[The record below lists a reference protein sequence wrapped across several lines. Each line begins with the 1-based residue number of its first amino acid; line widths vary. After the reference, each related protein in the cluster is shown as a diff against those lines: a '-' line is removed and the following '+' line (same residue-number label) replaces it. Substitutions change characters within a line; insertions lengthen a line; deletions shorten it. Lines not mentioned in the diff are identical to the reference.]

1 MDKAFKG
8 LQPEGLWKH
17 FAALTR
23 IPRCSKNEAAAAA
36 YVLAEA
42 KRLGLKVKQDGAG
55 NVIVWKPAS
64 HKSKKGPA
72 VVIQGHL
79 DMVCEKNEGTKL
91 DFCKDPIPV
100 VRDGDLIKTL
110 GTTLGADNG
119 IGVAA
124 GLALMEA
131 TDVKHGPLEFLF
143 TIDEETGLTGA
154 FKLEQG
160 LLKGTR
166 LLNLDSEEEGALYI
180 GCAGGLDTVATKRV
194 RQVRAKAGA
203 KLFRLK
209 ACGLKGGHSGLDISQ
224 GRGNAL
230 KLIARV
236 LLRLTREFDLELAS
250 LDGGSKR
257 NAIPREAFALVSV
270 NPAQVEAIGQVLAQ
284 MQADVRSELGS
295 ADPEFTLLFEPQ
307 DALPERVVEPGE
319 ALALLR
325 FLYACPH
332 GMLAMTPDM
341 PGLVQ
346 TSTNLAIVET
356 TNEIVKV
363 SLSHR
368 SSVESAKKDV
378 GAMVAAYCEMNG
390 FLVEQSSGYPG
401 WKPNLGSALLQTAIR
416 VHEEEFSS
424 RPEIKAIH
432 AGLECGII
440 GERYPGMDM
449 ISFGPNIMGAHSP
462 DERVSISST
471 GNFWKFLVALIESL

>member
-1 MDKAFKG
+1 MEKVFEG
-8 LQPEGLWKH
+8 LQPHLLWKH
-17 FAALTR
+17 FEALTR

-36 YVLAEA
+36 YVLGEA
-42 KRLGLKVKQDGAG
+42 RRLGLDVRQDGAG

-64 HKSKKGPA
+64 HPAKTGPA

-79 DMVCEKNEGTKL
+79 DMVCEKNEGTVH
-91 DFCKDPIPV
+91 DFCQDPIPV
-100 VRDGDLIKTL
+100 VRDGDFIRTR

-160 LLKGTR
+160 LLKGNR

-180 GCAGGLDTVATKRV
+180 GCAGGLDTVATR
-194 RQVRAKAGA
+194 RFRLVRAKAGA
-203 KLFRLK
+203 GLFRLK
-209 ACGLKGGHSGLDISQ
+209 VCGLKGGHSGLDISQ

-236 LLRLTREFDLELAS
+236 LLRLTREFDVEGAS

-257 NAIPREAFALVSV
+257 NAIPREAFALLAV
-270 NPAQVEAIGQVLAQ
+270 NPAQAEAIGQARSQL
-284 MQADVRSELGS
+284 QADIRSELGS
-295 ADPEFTLLFEPQ
+295 GDPDCTLLFEPQ
-307 DALPERVVEPGE
+307 SAPPERVIEPGE
-319 ALALLR
+319 CLALLR

-332 GMLAMTPDM
+332 GVLAMTPDM
-341 PGLVQ
+341 PELVQ

-356 TNEIVKV
+356 VGEIVKV

-390 FLVEQSSGYPG
+390 FLPEQSAGYPG

-416 VHEEEFSS
+416 VHEEEFSL
-424 RPEIKAIH
+424 RPHIKAIH

-471 GNFWKFLVALIESL
+471 GHFWKFLVALLESL